1 MTVVSVVVRV
11 ASVPWAGES
20 SRVSAG
26 SKASGVGESGAV
38 LPAGVHSP
46 GVLPD
51 ALMPGGLSG
60 AGPPWP
66 RGVAAELAAGGISP
80 DGLLPGG
87 TVVGWAL
94 LGFGLGM
101 LTGAAGRV
109 LLARMRRG
117 TRVPPPWPEVAVGV
131 PWAGVVGAAGAGVLP
146 WAWLPL
152 LLAAGW
158 LAVVASVVDV
168 RHHRLPD
175 ALTLPALP
183 AALLLAVPVGL
194 AAVGR
199 AAAGA
204 ALLAGAYLLVHAV
217 SPRSLGLGDVKLAAP
232 VGALLAAASWPAL
245 LLGCALTAVAGVGM
259 AGWVVAR
266 SALPRARGV
275 GVLLDGPGASA
286 PGVAA
291 PLRSDGASGAATW
304 RRSASRSEP
313 SWELPLGPP
322 MLGSAWLVVF
332 VAALVG
338 GASGAVGPMGGG

>member
-11 ASVPWAGES
+11 
-20 SRVSAG
+20 
-26 SKASGVGESGAV
+26 
-38 LPAGVHSP
+38 
-46 GVLPD
+46 D
-51 ALMPGGLSG
+51 APVPGGLSG

-66 RGVAAELAAGGISP
+66 RGVAAELAASGISS
-80 DGLLPGG
+80 DGLLPGVTG
-87 TVVGWAL
+87 VGWAV

-101 LTGAAGRV
+101 LAGAAGRV

-131 PWAGVVGAAGAGVLP
+131 PWAAVVGAAGAGVLP
-146 WAWLPL
+146 WAWVPL
-152 LLAAGW
+152 LLGGGW

-183 AALLLAVPVGL
+183 AALVLALPVGL

-204 ALLAGAYLLVHAV
+204 ALLAGGYLLVHAV

-232 VGALLAAASWPAL
+232 VGALSAAASWPAL
-245 LLGCALTAVAGVGM
+245 LLGCALTAVVSVGM

-266 SALPRARGV
+266 SARRPRAGGT
-275 GVLLDGPGASA
+275 GVLLDGVLLDGVRLHGAQLEDVLLDGPEAGS

-291 PLRSDGASGAATW
+291 RLRSDAASGAAAW
-304 RRSASRSEP
+304 RRGASRSRP
-313 SWELPLGPP
+313 PAELPLGPP

-338 GASGAVGPMGGG
+338 GASGAVGPTGGG

>member
-1 MTVVSVVVRV
+1 MVVSVVVRV
-11 ASVPWAGES
+11 E
-20 SRVSAG
+20 
-26 SKASGVGESGAV
+26 
-38 LPAGVHSP
+38 
-46 GVLPD
+46 
-51 ALMPGGLSG
+51 ALVPGGLSG
-60 AGPPWP
+60 AGPPLP
-66 RGVAAELAAGGISP
+66 GVGAGLAASGITP
-80 DGLLPGG
+80 NGLLPSG

-101 LTGAAGRV
+101 LAGAAGRV

-117 TRVPPPWPEVAVGV
+117 TRVQPPWLEVAVGV
-131 PWAGVVGAAGAGVLP
+131 PWAGVVGTAGAGVLS

-152 LLAAGW
+152 LLGAGW

-183 AALLLAVPVGL
+183 AALLLTVPVGL

-232 VGALLAAASWPAL
+232 VGALSAAASWPAL
-245 LLGCALTAVAGVGM
+245 LLGCALTAVVGVGM

-266 SALPRARGV
+266 SAPRARGA
-275 GVLLDGPGASA
+275 GALFDGQGSP
-286 PGVAA
+286 AA
-291 PLRSDGASGAATW
+291 PPRSDRASGAATW
-304 RRSASRSEP
+304 RRGASRSAP
-313 SWELPLGPP
+313 PAELPLGPP

-338 GASGAVGPMGGG
+338 GTSGAVGPMGGG